1 MDDDAHVCFC
11 CSVCK
16 QLKDFGGPYLNDHLR
31 QISAMTQQ
39 VIQSHIDGPCFSVG
53 DLLDQLIATMQPAS
67 GFGSMVLVKGGSSS
81 GKTALICQA
90 IQRLKMQQQQ
100 QQQQQPRGSSDREG
114 SGDCP
119 PSAVVFLQQALDT
132 PQLWTSSR

>member
-1 MDDDAHVCFC
+1 MLLSVRVLCR
-11 CSVCK
+11 SVCE

-31 QISAMTQQ
+31 RTSAMTDQI
-39 VIQSHIDGPCFSVG
+39 IQSHIDGPCFSVG

-67 GFGSMVLVKGGSSS
+67 GFGSMVLIKGGSSS

-100 QQQQQPRGSSDREG
+100 SRGNDTEG
-114 SGDCP
+114 RSGCP
-119 PSAVVFLQQALDT
+119 PSSVVFLEQALDT
-132 PQLWTSSR
+132 PQLWTSPAAL